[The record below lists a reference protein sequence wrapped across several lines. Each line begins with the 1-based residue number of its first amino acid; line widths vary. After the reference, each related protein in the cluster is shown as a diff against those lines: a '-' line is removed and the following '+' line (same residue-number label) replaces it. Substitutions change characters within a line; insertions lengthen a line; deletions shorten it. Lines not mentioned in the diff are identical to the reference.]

1 VIVAAFGTLN
11 PSRRALHNL
20 LERDTRGI
28 ALHITSR
35 VARLGGTD
43 DILVVRTVKD
53 IVAGSGIK
61 FEAHTFLRA
70 FPTIGSFTAL
80 PIWPI
85 QLAHLFRLQLLDQ
98 CLK

>member
-1 VIVAAFGTLN
+1 
-11 PSRRALHNL
+11 
-20 LERDTRGI
+20 
-28 ALHITSR
+28 
-35 VARLGGTD
+35 
-43 DILVVRTVKD
+43 VRTVKD